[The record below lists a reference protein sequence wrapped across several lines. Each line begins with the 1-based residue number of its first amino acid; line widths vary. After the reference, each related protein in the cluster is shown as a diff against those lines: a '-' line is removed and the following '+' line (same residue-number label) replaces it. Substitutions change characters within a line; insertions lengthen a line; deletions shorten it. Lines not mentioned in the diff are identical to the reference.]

1 MFLLS
6 MIDPLLLRTGKAERV
21 MRQVLVLVMLQALV
35 AIIVVI
41 LHNGL
46 YNHLQISSVISTTTF
61 ITFLINSATLVL

>member
-35 AIIVVI
+35 AIVVVI

-46 YNHLQISSVISTTTF
+46 YNHLQTSSVISIITF